1 MKKLNLVERILVVV
15 STVLILCAFA
25 FSYLFDESAG
35 VPGLLTFGTTYS
47 VVGVFLIVVATCLGL
62 GLYLSQK
69 EGTAKTIGI
78 CLLLAANII
87 VFAACTD
94 LFVVEEETG
103 ASEKEALISMSQV
116 LGLIGA
122 IVFFLALILWGLRAF
137 ANIAR
142 PVESN
147 DPEDDP
153 QIKLVLK
160 WRTLLEEGVITEEEY
175 QAKRVSILGL
185 DSKKDVKGK
194 DHPLTK

>member
-35 VPGLLTFGTTYS
+35 VPGLLTFGTAYS
-47 VVGVFLIVVATCLGL
+47 IVGVFSIVVATCLGL

-69 EGTAKTIGI
+69 EGTGKTIGI

-103 ASEKEALISMSQV
+103 ASEEEALISMSQV

-122 IVFFLALILWGLRAF
+122 IVFFVALILWGLRAF
-137 ANIAR
+137 ANLAR

>member
-35 VPGLLTFGTTYS
+35 VPGLLTFGTAYS
-47 VVGVFLIVVATCLGL
+47 IVGVFSIVVATCLGL

-69 EGTAKTIGI
+69 EGTGKTIGI

-103 ASEKEALISMSQV
+103 ASEEEALISMSQV
-116 LGLIGA
+116 SGLIGA
-122 IVFFLALILWGLRAF
+122 IVFFVALILWGLRAF
-137 ANIAR
+137 ANLAR

>member
-47 VVGVFLIVVATCLGL
+47 IVGVFLIVVATCLGL

-69 EGTAKTIGI
+69 EGTVKTIGI

-103 ASEKEALISMSQV
+103 ATEEEALISMSQV

-122 IVFFLALILWGLRAF
+122 IVFFVALILWGLRAF
-137 ANIAR
+137 AGA
-142 PVESN
+142 STKGDSH
-147 DPEDDP
+147 DPENDEKI
-153 QIKLVLK
+153 QSLIK
-160 WRTLLEEGVITEEEY
+160 WHGLLEQGIITEEEY
-175 QAKRVSILGL
+175 QTKRAAILGIEAKPA
-185 DSKKDVKGK
+185 KKKED
-194 DHPLTK
+194 LTK